1 MQTSTHKT
9 LNGDIGHDDEVDHN
23 DDGVDHVDAVAH
35 DGADVDHDD
44 NQEPCKEGSDICT
57 HLITLGALLLT
68 VATLPVSLILV
79 IKVVQVADQ
88 DHPST

>member
-1 MQTSTHKT
+1 MQTTTHYS
-9 LNGDIGHDDEVDHN
+9 LDGDVAHDDEVDHN
-23 DDGVDHVDAVAH
+23 DDGVENVDAVAH

-88 DHPST
+88 DHP